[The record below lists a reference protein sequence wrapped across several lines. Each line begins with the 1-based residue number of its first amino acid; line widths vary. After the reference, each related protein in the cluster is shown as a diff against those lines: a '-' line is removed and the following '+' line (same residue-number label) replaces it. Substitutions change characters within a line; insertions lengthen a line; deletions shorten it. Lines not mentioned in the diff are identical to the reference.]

1 MTPPS
6 PILIHH
12 AETDRDIL
20 RCLPVLSELRPHLQP
35 ETFLATIQ
43 RMQNNG
49 YHLVMLEA
57 NREVVAVAGYRFS
70 EHLAR
75 GKFLYIDDLV
85 TAAAVQRNGYGQ
97 KLFQW
102 LVKMAEET
110 HCREV
115 HLDSGI
121 QRREAHLFYEEQ
133 KMIFSSRHYS
143 LKLKTA

>member
-1 MTPPS
+1 MTSVP

-20 RCLPVLSELRPHLQP
+20 RCLPVLRELRPDLLP
-35 ETFLATIQ
+35 ETFLSTIQ

-49 YHLVMLEA
+49 YHLVMLES
-57 NREVVAVAGYRFS
+57 NHQVVAVAGYRFS

-85 TAAAVQRNGYGQ
+85 TAAAERRNGYGQ
-97 KLFQW
+97 KLFEW
-102 LVKMAEET
+102 LVKMAEAAD
-110 HCREV
+110 CQEV
-115 HLDSGI
+115 HLDSGV
-121 QRREAHLFYEEQ
+121 QRSEAHLFYEEQ

-143 LKLKTA
+143 LKRKSA